1 MQPQSYAVNSE
12 EDKQMKNRMINKIT
26 SYIQSIRHRSNAD
39 YSWFLLIS
47 ITFIISSCTVERF
60 INDDEL
66 FLKEAI
72 VKSSDTKITKPY
84 NLQDYII
91 QSPNSKWFGFKVP
104 LQIYC
109 ISGTDTTKKTN
120 KFFQKLGEDP
130 VIYDSL
136 KAQRTISDITQV
148 LWNEGYM
155 HAKVNEEKD
164 IKGKKLL
171 LTYKVD
177 PGKRFWIKSVK
188 RFSADDNIAQLI
200 CNSDTNQSLLK
211 QGMPFN
217 INYLNEERS
226 RITTMLRNQG
236 FYKFN
241 KDNIRFIADT
251 IKGSNMVDLTMSV
264 SLHQENGRT
273 EPVNHPVYRIG
284 NINYFIDTQGIT
296 DTTALHKLVC
306 NDKTIYYP
314 NTLKFRPSLLT
325 SNTLFSK
332 GKLFNEDEQKK
343 TYHYFTRLD
352 AIASSNIKLQEND
365 NNILDCNILLSRAQS
380 QSISFDIEGTNSAG
394 DLGVAAS
401 TSYRHKNIFHGSET
415 FTLKVRGAYE
425 AITGLEGYDGHNYI
439 EFGSEMNLGFP
450 GFLLPYINK
459 EFGAIHSATSE
470 IAIQYNMQ
478 KRPEFNRRVFTAA
491 WRYRWNSLNTK
502 ATHRFDLLEV
512 NYVYMPW
519 MSKTFKE
526 QYLDSLGKTNAIL
539 KYNYE
544 NQLITKLGYTYSYN
558 SLGSHV
564 TSTYG
569 KNAYTIKFNIETSGN
584 LLNTISNL
592 IDSSDR
598 NANGQHTFCNIAYAQ
613 YAKGDFDIAKSIR
626 IDKNNSVALH
636 TSLGIACPYGNSM
649 ILPFEKRYFAGGANS
664 VRGWSVR
671 SLGPG
676 KYNGADKGIN
686 FINQSGDIKLDMSI
700 EYRAFLFWKFNGAL
714 FIDGGNI
721 WTIRDYKDQPGG
733 VFRFNEFYKQIA
745 FAYGIGLRMN
755 LDFFIIRFDA
765 GMKAINPAYT
775 GKRHYPI
782 AHPNFNRDFSL
793 HFAIGLPF

>member
-1 MQPQSYAVNSE
+1 MTNC
-12 EDKQMKNRMINKIT
+12 MINKI
-26 SYIQSIRHRSNAD
+26 
-39 YSWFLLIS
+39 IS
-47 ITFIISSCTVERF
+47 IIKYTRQLFRANSILLFISICFITSSCSVERF
-60 INDDEL
+60 IDDNDL
-66 FLKEAI
+66 YLKE
-72 VKSSDTKITKPY
+72 VTVESTNPKVTKPY
-84 NLQDYII
+84 NLPDYII

-109 ISGTDTTKKTN
+109 ISGTDSTCKTN
-120 KFFQKLGEDP
+120 RFFQKIGEDP
-130 VIYDSL
+130 VVYDSI
-136 KAQRTISDITQV
+136 KAQRTISDITQM
-148 LWNEGYM
+148 LWNEGFM
-155 HAKVNEEKD
+155 HATVNEEKN
-164 IKGKKLL
+164 IKGKKLSL
-171 LTYKVD
+171 LYKVN
-177 PGKRFWIKSVK
+177 PGERFWIKSIK
-188 RFSADDNIAQLI
+188 RYSFDNDIAQI
-200 CNSDTNQSLLK
+200 VCNSDTSLSLLK

-217 INYLNEERS
+217 INNLNEERN
-226 RITTMLRNQG
+226 RITTMLRNRG
-236 FYKFN
+236 YYKFN
-241 KDNIRFIADT
+241 KDYIRFTADT
-251 IKGSNMVDLTMSV
+251 VKGSNLVDLTMSI

-273 EPVNHPVYRIG
+273 EPVNHPLYRIG
-284 NINYFIDTQGIT
+284 NINYFIDTQGST
-296 DTTALHKLVC
+296 DTTKFSKINT
-306 NDKTIYYP
+306 NDNNIYYHNP
-314 NTLKFRPSLLT
+314 LKFRPTLLT

-332 GKLFNEDEQKK
+332 GELFNEDEQKK
-343 TYHYFTRLD
+343 TYHYFTRLG
-352 AIASSNIKLQEND
+352 AIASSNIKLQEKN
-365 NNILDCNILLSRAQS
+365 NNILDCNILLSHAQS

-394 DLGVAAS
+394 DLGVATS

-415 FTLKVRGAYE
+415 FTLKIRGAYE

-439 EFGSEMNLGFP
+439 ELGGEMNLGFP
-450 GFLLPYINK
+450 GFLLPYIKK

-470 IAIQYNMQ
+470 IALQYNMQ
-478 KRPEFNRRVFTAA
+478 NRPEFNRRVFTAA

-526 QYLDSLGKTNAIL
+526 EYLDSLGKSNAIL

-544 NQLITKLGYTYSYN
+544 NLLITKLGYTYSYN

-584 LLNTISNL
+584 VLNTLTSMVK
-592 IDSSDR
+592 SPKR
-598 NANGQHTFCNIAYAQ
+598 NSNGQHTFCGIAYAQ
-613 YAKGDFDIAKSIR
+613 YAKGDFDIAKSIK
-626 IDKNNSVALH
+626 IDNNNSIALH
-636 TSLGIACPYGNSM
+636 TGIGIACPYGNSD

-686 FINQSGDIKLDMSI
+686 FINQSGDIKLDMSV
-700 EYRAFLFWKFNGAL
+700 EYRTFLFWKFNGAL

-733 VFRFNEFYKQIA
+733 VFKINEFYKQLA
-745 FAYGIGLRMN
+745 FAYGLGLRMN

-775 GKRHYPI
+775 GKMHYPI
-782 AHPNFNRDFSL
+782 AHPNFNRDFTL